1 MPKLFSSRNRAPHF
15 GPYPLE
21 RLPRSD
27 SAPSTEGLAEIP
39 PLRLPEPENP
49 YSIANSFPRF
59 FELYRRLR
67 NGEVREQAA
76 SIPSDPE
83 ERLRHLKSLSYF
95 LDASQVGACLIP
107 EDARLG
113 RTVGVK
119 FDVVSDSDSGDQEY
133 MYTPSK
139 NGSADGDSAT
149 DCSGHDYALAILV
162 EYSRDPSARDPL
174 AGEMHTSQAPVP
186 RPVRRRSPSSLPC
199 TCGAWVGRLAHIRR
213 TPAISIPDPS
223 CSMPALRKSGISMA
237 ASA

>member
-1 MPKLFSSRNRAPHF
+1 METAQCQKFFQAGIAPPHL

-21 RLPRSD
+21 RLPRSNR
-27 SAPSTEGLAEIP
+27 APSTEGLAEIP

-95 LDASQVGACLIP
+95 LDASQVGACIIP

-113 RTVGVK
+113 RTASVD
-119 FDVVSDSDSGDQEY
+119 FDVAPDSDSGDQEY

-139 NGSADGDSAT
+139 NGSADDGSAT
-149 DCSGHDYALAILV
+149 GAIVAPRLTLADLFGRAIVIQASGAED
-162 EYSRDPSARDPL
+162 ST
-174 AGEMHTSQAPVP
+174 GQA
-186 RPVRRRSPSSLPC
+186 
-199 TCGAWVGRLAHIRR
+199 CGVIE
-213 TPAISIPDPS
+213 
-223 CSMPALRKSGISMA
+223 
-237 ASA
+237 